1 MPKIYRKVYK
11 GMKTELT
18 ACERCMD
25 SSFRDHKVDWVNGR
39 EELVCPEHFT
49 GQYEE
54 APFGEC
60 RYCGAV
66 DQESRDEYEEWAADM
81 DRMQWEEQQEAEW
94 QRMEYM

>member
-18 ACERCMD
+18 TCDRCMD
-25 SSFRDHKVDWVNGR
+25 EKWAHSTEWDGVTIACPDHY
-39 EELVCPEHFT
+39 T

-54 APFGEC
+54 APFSEC
-60 RYCGAV
+60 RLCGAV